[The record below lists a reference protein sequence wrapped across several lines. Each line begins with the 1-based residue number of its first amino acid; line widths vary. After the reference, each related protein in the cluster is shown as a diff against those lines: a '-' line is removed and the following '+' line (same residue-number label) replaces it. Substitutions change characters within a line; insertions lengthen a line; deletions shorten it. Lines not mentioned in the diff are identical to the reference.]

1 MDPKQL
7 VENVRAYWEEEKKQP
22 GPRRQSKS
30 AGGRRSAKRG
40 GSSRPVTADHARSFY
55 KERDVKV
62 KDWKYWRKNAY
73 RGGGA
78 IWTDPSVHC
87 PPELQ
92 HWIGRRPDLDEKH
105 EQYVQKKMQEEH
117 RFESMRMKHT
127 TDEKVK
133 QQIRFQKQ
141 REHNHLV
148 ETGQV
153 GPSPA
158 RGGSRRS
165 MHSRP
170 GTAPVRGRQGSIDEE
185 VSIES
190 SGTVELDPRVTI
202 DGNAIKDQKYYRRN
216 GAMWTDLI
224 HTVPDRLHFVLND
237 KIIDADRRAADLIRQ
252 KYEEERAEEEMK
264 EIAKFE
270 KARAI
275 REHFQQRQKFHS
287 KVPKHTKI
295 GKVSAR
301 IEELARPKTAKD
313 AYAEAGPYDGIDFKG
328 LLVVDRTV
336 GELVR
341 NRAKKNLKRQMTA
354 AMSKSGGNGSSIFS
368 VPNGDGQRQTQ
379 QRKGARGSAGGGAAK
394 GSSRRARTSPGMSRK
409 QRQSTPPREKKP
421 AIRHSPD
428 GIMPQRPSTGNAV
441 GQQGSGS
448 VASIRATAGARP
460 LTAPAWAPGSQ
471 SHMHSQWGDVSM
483 EGVVPSMEDRSLVS
497 AMLREV
503 QGTMEEL
510 ETFEDRRVMVERRR
524 KIEGPE
530 NWFRE
535 ETDKGKG
542 RPQSGRPTKRGPAAK
557 PASGRPSTAPVGARK
572 EDKNNN
578 KRTSN
583 NPNWFDD
590 LKKKE
595 TNAKAGNYWSFLNS
609 KNGSGKEAATAG
621 RYTRKGFQQRRR
633 GAAKLAKETKE

>member
-190 SGTVELDPRVTI
+190 SGTVELDPR
-202 DGNAIKDQKYYRRN
+202 
-216 GAMWTDLI
+216 
-224 HTVPDRLHFVLND
+224 
-237 KIIDADRRAADLIRQ
+237 
-252 KYEEERAEEEMK
+252 
-264 EIAKFE
+264 
-270 KARAI
+270 
-275 REHFQQRQKFHS
+275 
-287 KVPKHTKI
+287 
-295 GKVSAR
+295 
-301 IEELARPKTAKD
+301 
-313 AYAEAGPYDGIDFKG
+313 
-328 LLVVDRTV
+328 
-336 GELVR
+336 
-341 NRAKKNLKRQMTA
+341 
-354 AMSKSGGNGSSIFS
+354 
-368 VPNGDGQRQTQ
+368 
-379 QRKGARGSAGGGAAK
+379 
-394 GSSRRARTSPGMSRK
+394 
-409 QRQSTPPREKKP
+409 
-421 AIRHSPD
+421 
-428 GIMPQRPSTGNAV
+428 
-441 GQQGSGS
+441 
-448 VASIRATAGARP
+448 
-460 LTAPAWAPGSQ
+460 
-471 SHMHSQWGDVSM
+471 
-483 EGVVPSMEDRSLVS
+483 
-497 AMLREV
+497 
-503 QGTMEEL
+503 
-510 ETFEDRRVMVERRR
+510 
-524 KIEGPE
+524 
-530 NWFRE
+530 
-535 ETDKGKG
+535 
-542 RPQSGRPTKRGPAAK
+542 PT
-557 PASGRPSTAPVGARK
+557 
-572 EDKNNN
+572 
-578 KRTSN
+578 
-583 NPNWFDD
+583 
-590 LKKKE
+590 
-595 TNAKAGNYWSFLNS
+595 
-609 KNGSGKEAATAG
+609 
-621 RYTRKGFQQRRR
+621 
-633 GAAKLAKETKE
+633 